1 VRENYREKEEKNKTF
16 PAPPPFLSIIIPVYN
31 EEKRIR
37 NLDQVLAFFDQFS
50 FSWEVV
56 VVNDGSRDSTLDQL
70 QNWSM
75 REEIKIVSY
84 GRNRGKGYAIKQ
96 GMLAAK
102 GEHRLFMDIDL
113 STPLEEFHLFFP
125 LLGKYDV
132 IIGTRKGQ
140 VGQIIEHQPWLRE
153 KLGKGFT
160 WLSRFMLNV
169 QVSDFTCG
177 FKCFNQRAANII
189 FPRLTIERWGFD
201 AEILYLTK
209 KFGLTVK
216 EVGVRWRNDPHT
228 KVNLKRDVWRSFVD
242 LIQIRYNDLRKIY
255 SG

>member
-1 VRENYREKEEKNKTF
+1 VSDHYCEKEEKNKSF
-16 PAPPPFLSIIIPVYN
+16 KAPAPFLSIIIPVYN

-37 NLDQVLAFFDQFS
+37 NLDKVLAFFGQFS
-50 FSWEVV
+50 LPWEVV
-56 VVNDGSRDSTLDQL
+56 IVNDGSRDTTLDQL

-75 REEIKIVSY
+75 RKEIKIVSY
-84 GRNRGKGYAIKQ
+84 DRNRGKGYAIKQ

-113 STPLEEFHLFFP
+113 STPLEEFHLFLP

-132 IIGTRKGQ
+132 IIGTRKSQ

-160 WLSRFMLNV
+160 WLSRFILNV

-177 FKCFNQRAANII
+177 FKCFTRRAANII

-209 KFGLTVK
+209 KFGLTIK

-242 LIQIRYNDLRKIY
+242 LIQIRYNDFRKIY
-255 SG
+255 SR

>member
-1 VRENYREKEEKNKTF
+1 MRENCHAKEGQEKRLSASE
-16 PAPPPFLSIIIPVYN
+16 PFLSIIIPVYN
-31 EEKRIR
+31 EEKRIN
-37 NLDQVLAFFDQFS
+37 NLDKVLDFYDHFS

-56 VVNDGSRDSTLDQL
+56 VVNDGSRDSTLDRL
-70 QNWSM
+70 QKWAL
-75 REEIKIVSY
+75 REEIKILSY
-84 GRNRGKGYAIKQ
+84 DRNRGKGYAIKH
-96 GMLAAK
+96 GMMKAK

-132 IIGTRKGQ
+132 IIGTRKSQ

-153 KLGKGFT
+153 MLGKGFT
-160 WLSRFMLNV
+160 WLSIFVLNV
-169 QVSDFTCG
+169 KVSDFTCG
-177 FKCFNQRAANII
+177 FKCFTKRAANII

-216 EVGVRWRNDPHT
+216 EVGVRWRNDSHT
-228 KVNLKRDVWRSFVD
+228 KVNLKRDIWRSFVD
-242 LIQIRYNDLRKIY
+242 LIQVRYNDLRKIY
-255 SG
+255 SK